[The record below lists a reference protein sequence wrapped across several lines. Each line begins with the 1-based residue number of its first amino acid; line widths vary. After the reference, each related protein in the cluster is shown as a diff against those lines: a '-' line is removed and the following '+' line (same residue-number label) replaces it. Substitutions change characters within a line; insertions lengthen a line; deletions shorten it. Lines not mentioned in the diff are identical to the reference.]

1 MSQTKYITSGGLA
14 FAEYE
19 DMDKLRR
26 YSLKGW
32 HVSGFSFMGYTLKK
46 GENKDYIYSIDYRFL
61 HADER
66 DEYFAFFFNSGW
78 THVTSEG
85 DIHLFRAH
93 AGTKPIYTD
102 PDTTIEKYEN
112 SSGSIVKFA
121 VPLFVLTAL
130 SWGGV
135 MLSSSTLQSIFLV
148 LAVILTVFVIPTAW
162 TLLKTFGNKWKVEG
176 KRSLVELVKIAP
188 FLFLTIMIIIL
199 LFVRGTGTTI
209 RILASMVIGGITFPT
224 AVWIV
229 MALYHKFRR
238 KHDYTNI

>member
-1 MSQTKYITSGGLA
+1 MGQTKYITSGGLA

-46 GENKDYIYSIDYRFL
+46 GENMDYIYTIDYRLL

-66 DEYFAFFFNSGW
+66 DEYVDFFFDSGW

-85 DIHLFRAH
+85 DIHLFRAQP
-93 AGTKPIYTD
+93 GTKPIYTD
-102 PDTTIEKYEN
+102 PDTTIEKYQN
-112 SSGSIVKFA
+112 LSGSTVKFA
-121 VPLFVLTAL
+121 VPLFIFTAL
-130 SWGGV
+130 SWGGA

-162 TLLKTFGNKWKVEG
+162 TLLKTFGNKWKAEG
-176 KRSLVELVKIAP
+176 KRSLVNLVKIAP
-188 FLFLTIMIIIL
+188 YLFLTITIIVL
-199 LFVRGTGTTI
+199 LFVRGTGTTVK
-209 RILASMVIGGITFPT
+209 ILISMVI
-224 AVWIV
+224 
-229 MALYHKFRR
+229 
-238 KHDYTNI
+238 